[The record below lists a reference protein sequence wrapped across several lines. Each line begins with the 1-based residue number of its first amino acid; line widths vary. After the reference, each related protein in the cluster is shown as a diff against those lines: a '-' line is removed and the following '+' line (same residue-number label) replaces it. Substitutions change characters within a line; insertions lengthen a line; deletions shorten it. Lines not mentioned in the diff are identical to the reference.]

1 MGNTASP
8 ALSVAAIEVPSLG
21 NRCHLVHDGEV
32 GLVVDPPRDLG
43 AVERAAE
50 AAEVEI
56 VAVADTHVHNDYVS
70 GGPRLARRHGA
81 DHLLSAEEAVAFER
95 VGVRG
100 GDRLAYGALEVEVL
114 DTPGHTAHHQSF
126 VARAG
131 DTSVLLS
138 GGSLLHGTVGR
149 TDLLDPDSPAL
160 ARRLARAQWDSARAQ
175 GRLRPDTLL
184 LPTHG
189 FGSFCAGAAVDR
201 GEHEGPVTVGDQHA
215 VNPALR
221 LDREPFAAELVAGFG
236 PIPGHYEHMDPL
248 NRRGAGLAPVRPA
261 RPVDGATLVDAVAA
275 GAWVVDLRS
284 RRDFALGHLPG
295 SVSVEYS
302 PQLATYVGWLVPWPG
317 RDVVLV
323 ADAEAADRLADAVRD
338 LAGIGIEGVRTH
350 VLAPARPLTGRYRR
364 AGWADYL
371 DADAGADR
379 MVLVDVRQREEWRG
393 GHLPGAVHLPV
404 QDVGHRGRDLPPG
417 ELWVHCRSGYRA
429 GIAASVLHRAGR
441 DVVHVDDA
449 WERVAELGLA
459 TVPAAA

>member
-1 MGNTASP
+1 MGNTASHSGSTAP
-8 ALSVAAIEVPSLG
+8 SVETIEVPSLG

-32 GLVVDPPRDLG
+32 GLVVDPPRDLA

-50 AAEVEI
+50 AAQVEI

-81 DHLLSAEEAVAFER
+81 DHLLSADESVAFER

-100 GDRLAYGALEVEVL
+100 GDRLTYGALEVEVL

-126 VARAG
+126 VARTGGGA
-131 DTSVLLS
+131 VLLS
-138 GGSLLHGTVGR
+138 GGSLLRGTVGR
-149 TDLLDPDSPAL
+149 TDLLDPDNPAL
-160 ARRLARAQWDSARAQ
+160 AHRLARAQWDSARAQ
-175 GRLRPDTLL
+175 GRLPCQTLL

-189 FGSFCAGAAVDR
+189 FGSFCASTTVDAD
-201 GEHEGPVTVGDQHA
+201 GGPVTIGDQHA

-221 LDREPFAAELVAGFG
+221 LERERFAAELVAGFG
-236 PIPGHYEHMDPL
+236 PIPGHYAHMDPL

-261 RPVDGATLVDAVAA
+261 RPVDGAALVDAVAA

-350 VLAPARPLTGRYRR
+350 VLSPGRPLTGRLRR
-364 AGWADYL
+364 AAWADYL
-371 DADAGADR
+371 GADAAADR
-379 MVLVDVRQREEWRG
+379 IVLVDVRQRDEWRE
-393 GHLPGAVHLPV
+393 GHLPGAV
-404 QDVGHRGRDLPPG
+404 DLPSG